1 MPDTTTA
8 TTELLDAIRIFL
20 EQGNLEEARLHPE
33 LADLSADDDEARRD
47 PRLVAILRDALL
59 KEATGQE
66 LSATPMLEYFEPLM
80 EWLKKENQG
89 REVGW

>member
-1 MPDTTTA
+1 MRPGA
-8 TTELLDAIRIFL
+8 T
-20 EQGNLEEARLHPE
+20 
-33 LADLSADDDEARRD
+33 RD
-47 PRLVAILRDALL
+47 WQTLL